1 MEQEV
6 ILADMLRLMYK
17 LDIVDW
23 ISLDT
28 YIDILQIRLFE
39 RQ

>member
-6 ILADMLRLMYK
+6 ALADVFRLMYK
-17 LDIVDW
+17 LDIIDW